1 MNDKRSKGVPY
12 GYANTPDSDGSSSKT
27 GMYVIG
33 AVVALVVIVGFVAL
47 VMTSESGSGESTIG
61 DAVQEQAAVQVDG
74 EPLPPYPEDGGLFA
88 NPASDPAVG
97 MTPPTLTGQSFD
109 GEDITI
115 EPGTGTP
122 MVVVFAT
129 HWCGHC
135 QKEIPEIQSW
145 LDDGGLPEGVQLNLV
160 NTAVQAD
167 QNNYPPSGWL
177 SGVGWSQPVL
187 LDNPDQAAGNSWG
200 LTGFPYMVFL
210 DADGKVVQRASGEL
224 PNEQFDVFVKNL
236 DV

>member
-12 GYANTPDSDGSSSKT
+12 GYANTPEPDGSSSKT

-47 VMTSESGSGESTIG
+47 VMTSENSSGESTIG

-88 NPASDPAVG
+88 DPATDPAVG

-129 HWCGHC
+129 HWC
-135 QKEIPEIQSW
+135 SA
-145 LDDGGLPEGVQLNLV
+145 LPEGDPRDPVVARRRRAPRGCGAEPGQHRGAGRPEQLP
-160 NTAVQAD
+160 AVGLAVRRGLEPAGAARQPGPGCRQLLGSD
-167 QNNYPPSGWL
+167 RVPVH
-177 SGVGWSQPVL
+177 GVPRRRRQGR
-187 LDNPDQAAGNSWG
+187 AAG
-200 LTGFPYMVFL
+200 L
-210 DADGKVVQRASGEL
+210 R
-224 PNEQFDVFVKNL
+224 
-236 DV
+236 